1 MAAPYLFILV
11 PSPSR
16 VSLFAPFLWQNRD
29 IPSTSSPPPPLLL
42 SPHTNK
48 AQLRAAREGRLG
60 AGGQTEE
67 EEKEAGT
74 GEAKHPSHFSERTSC
89 LSRRKFLWRGTGL
102 RKGNLLPPEK
112 VAARSGE
119 VRGEQCGRQRGP
131 GAAPHACAAPGRPYS
146 RPKTLLA
153 PLPPAGPAP
162 LPRRAAAGAA
172 VGAVGGKSQK
182 AQEDSALST
191 DPCGHHRSHTVPFV
205 CSWMN
210 RHCKAVLTFG
220 EGWLFI
226 GPIKLYT
233 EEDLI
238 LYPFTGCI
246 CLLPP
251 KLISEDGD
259 KALSHLKKLSAF
271 VLGSLCYRLWVRG
284 ERSLIHLVTFH
295 TSAINH
301 VLPLLDFT
309 G

>member
-1 MAAPYLFILV
+1 MHRSSGKTGTSPLQV
-11 PSPSR
+11 P
-16 VSLFAPFLWQNRD
+16 
-29 IPSTSSPPPPLLL
+29 PPPPLLL

-146 RPKTLLA
+146 RPKALLA

-182 AQEDSALST
+182 AQEGSALST

-238 LYPFTGCI
+238 LYR
-246 CLLPP
+246 LH
-251 KLISEDGD
+251 
-259 KALSHLKKLSAF
+259 LSSSSQAHQ
-271 VLGSLCYRLWVRG
+271 
-284 ERSLIHLVTFH
+284 
-295 TSAINH
+295 
-301 VLPLLDFT
+301 
-309 G
+309 

>member
-112 VAARSGE
+112 VAAGSGE

-131 GAAPHACAAPGRPYS
+131 GAALQPPQGPPRPAAPSRTRTFTAPGSCGSCRGSSGRKEPEG
-146 RPKTLLA
+146 T
-153 PLPPAGPAP
+153 
-162 LPRRAAAGAA
+162 
-172 VGAVGGKSQK
+172 GGFSSQ
-182 AQEDSALST
+182 
-191 DPCGHHRSHTVPFV
+191 H
-205 CSWMN
+205 
-210 RHCKAVLTFG
+210 
-220 EGWLFI
+220 
-226 GPIKLYT
+226 
-233 EEDLI
+233 
-238 LYPFTGCI
+238 
-246 CLLPP
+246 
-251 KLISEDGD
+251 
-259 KALSHLKKLSAF
+259 
-271 VLGSLCYRLWVRG
+271 
-284 ERSLIHLVTFH
+284 
-295 TSAINH
+295 
-301 VLPLLDFT
+301 
-309 G
+309 